1 MLRSVTVRGMA
12 AFLDR
17 RVLRRQ
23 AEGVVPHRPQHL
35 HALAAPHVRDHVADR
50 VVERVAHVEVARG
63 VRQHLDDVRLAAVAA
78 ASSAGSGFG
87 TWNDFS
93 SAQTFC
99 HFASIA
105 CGS

>member
-1 MLRSVTVRGMA
+1 MWRSPEGYGSISTTY
-12 AFLDR
+12 D
-17 RVLRRQ
+17 LRRS
-23 AEGVVPHRPQHL
+23 PP
-35 HALAAPHVRDHVADR
+35 
-50 VVERVAHVEVARG
+50 
-63 VRQHLDDVRLAAVAA
+63 